1 MVSIQGMPPA
11 VTQNTQGVKQQK
23 SVTPISIDKPL
34 NTEVTKVATAV
45 VRGIESETRNGLT
58 LAEKDH
64 AHANIQYDLPEGKS
78 RQALE
83 QYMNVFHQEKRD
95 ELSRLMGVD
104 IYT

>member
-11 VTQNTQGVKQQK
+11 ITPNTQSVKQQK
-23 SVTPISIDKPL
+23 SVVPIATDRPL
-34 NTEVTKVATAV
+34 NTEATKVATAV
-45 VRGIESETRNGLT
+45 VRGIESGTRHDLT
-58 LAEKDH
+58 LSEKEH
-64 AHANIQYDLPEGKS
+64 AQAHIQYDLPEGKS